1 MINLKYGLH
10 IYNLQSCQVRNIWV
24 FGQFCTTFLKWWT
37 NNFTLSLQRQ
47 REAAEL
53 ALNGGGEQDKKEE
66 EPEEEM

>member
-1 MINLKYGLH
+1 MDNFAIL
-10 IYNLQSCQVRNIWV
+10 
-24 FGQFCTTFLKWWT
+24 FLKWLT
-37 NNFTLSLQRQ
+37 NNSTFSFQRQ

>member
-1 MINLKYGLH
+1 MVYIFT
-10 IYNLQSCQVRNIWV
+10 IYSLAKLETFEFLDNFALL
-24 FGQFCTTFLKWWT
+24 FLKWWT
-37 NNFTLSLQRQ
+37 NNFTFFSFQRQ